1 MIWEIEI
8 TDEFAAW
15 FSDLSDEDQ
24 ERVRA
29 AMVYLERY
37 GPGLARPWADL
48 VKGSRHRNMK
58 ELRPRGGFLRLF
70 FCFDPRRICILLIGG
85 DKREIWREF
94 YTRMIPIADALYDRY
109 LEELR
114 EEGLLNGT

>member
-1 MIWEIEI
+1 MWEIEV
-8 TDEFAAW
+8 TDEFTVW
-15 FSDLSDEDQ
+15 YSSLSEDDQ

-58 ELRPRGGFLRLF
+58 ELCPRGGFLRVF
-70 FCFDPRRICILLIGG
+70 FCFDPRRTCILLIGG
-85 DKREIWREF
+85 NKRGIWREF
-94 YTRMIPIADALYDRY
+94 YAQLIPIADALYDVY
-109 LEELR
+109 LAELR
-114 EEGLLNGT
+114 EEGLLNGS